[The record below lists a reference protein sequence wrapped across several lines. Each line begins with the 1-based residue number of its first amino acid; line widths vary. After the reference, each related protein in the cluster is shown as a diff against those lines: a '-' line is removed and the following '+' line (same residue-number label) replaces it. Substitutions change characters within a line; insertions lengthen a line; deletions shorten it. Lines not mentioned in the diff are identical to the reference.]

1 MAYKLIAIDLD
12 DTLLDDNL
20 NIPERVRDAIK
31 KAVDSG
37 IYVVL
42 CTGRIPKSTRKYYD
56 MLGLDTLMISTGGA
70 EIYDADNNAVY
81 SRAMDPA
88 LVKKLMQY
96 ADRNSLHFQVYI
108 DGNLVFRETNKY
120 AQAYEHSCG
129 LKGIV
134 RPDLIEM
141 ETVVT
146 PKVLF
151 ISDADDIDDI
161 QERVELEFPMLSVKR
176 SKPTY
181 VEFSTPGVSK
191 GDALKFVAD
200 YYEVKREDVIAVG
213 DAEIDVPMLE
223 FAGLG
228 VAMENAAP
236 NAKQAADTICP
247 SNNEGGVADVI
258 QKYILEAQNENQTQA
273 R

>member
-20 NIPERVRDAIK
+20 TIPERVSDAVK
-31 KAVDSG
+31 KAVDLG

-42 CTGRIPKSTRKYYD
+42 CTGRIPKSTRKFYD
-56 MLGLDTLMISTGGA
+56 ALGLDTLMISTGGA
-70 EIYDADNNAVY
+70 EIYDATNTSVY
-81 SRAMDPA
+81 SRTVDPA
-88 LVKKLMQY
+88 LVKRLMQY
-96 ADRNSLHFQVYI
+96 AQNNGLHFQVYI
-108 DGNLVFRETNKY
+108 DGDLIFREKNKY
-120 AQAYEHSCG
+120 ALSYEQICG
-129 LKGIV
+129 LTGVVK
-134 RPDLIEM
+134 PDLMEM

-151 ISDADDIDDI
+151 ISDFERMDDI
-161 QERVELEFPMLSVKR
+161 QASAEEAFPMLNIKR

-191 GDALKFVAD
+191 GDALKFVAE
-200 YYEVKREDVIAVG
+200 YYGINREEIIAVG
-213 DAEIDVPMLE
+213 DAEIDIPMIE

-228 VAMENAAP
+228 VAMANATP
-236 NAKQAADTICP
+236 VTKQAADALCP

-258 QKYILEAQNENQTQA
+258 QKYILEAQNENKAQA

>member
-20 NIPERVRDAIK
+20 TIPERVKDAVK
-31 KAVDSG
+31 KAVDLG

-56 MLGLDTLMISTGGA
+56 ALGLDTLMISTGGA
-70 EIYDADNNAVY
+70 EIYDADNKAVY
-81 SRAMDPA
+81 SRTVDPA
-88 LVKKLMQY
+88 LVKRLMHY
-96 ADRNSLHFQVYI
+96 ADSNGLHFQVYI
-108 DGNLVFRETNKY
+108 DGDLVFRERNKY
-120 AQAYEHSCG
+120 ALAYEQICG
-129 LKGIV
+129 LTGIV
-134 RPDLIEM
+134 KPDLMEM

-151 ISDADDIDDI
+151 ISDFERMDDI
-161 QERVELEFPMLSVKR
+161 QTRAEKEFPMLNIKR

-191 GDALKFVAD
+191 GDALKFVAE
-200 YYEVKREDVIAVG
+200 YYGVNRQEIIAVG
-213 DAEIDVPMLE
+213 DAEIDIPMLE
-223 FAGLG
+223 YAGLG
-228 VAMENAAP
+228 VAMANATLIT
-236 NAKQAADTICP
+236 KQAADAICP

-258 QKYILEAQNENQTQA
+258 QKYILEAQNENKAQA

>member
-20 NIPERVRDAIK
+20 NIPERVRDAVK
-31 KAVDSG
+31 KAVDLG

-56 MLGLDTLMISTGGA
+56 ALMLDTLMISTGGA
-70 EIYDADNNAVY
+70 EIYDANNKSVY
-81 SRAMDPA
+81 SRTVDPA
-88 LVKKLMQY
+88 LTKKLMQY
-96 ADRNSLHFQVYI
+96 ADSNGLHFQVYL
-108 DGNLVFRETNKY
+108 DGDLVFRETNKY
-120 AQAYEHSCG
+120 AEAYELSCG

-134 RPDLIEM
+134 KGDLMEM

-151 ISDADDIDDI
+151 ISDVERMDDI
-161 QERVELEFPMLSVKR
+161 QARAEAEFPMLSIKR

-181 VEFSTPGVSK
+181 VEFSSPDVSK
-191 GDALKFVAD
+191 GDALKFVAE
-200 YYEVKREDVIAVG
+200 YYGVKSEDVIAVG
-213 DAEIDVPMLE
+213 DAEIDIPMLE

-228 VAMENAAP
+228 VAMANATP
-236 NAKQAADTICP
+236 ITKQAADALCP

-258 QKYILEAQNENQTQA
+258 QKYILEAQNENQAQN
-273 R
+273 